1 MVWWTGMSEFR
12 ARKVLWNH
20 LISAFLSGF
29 GLPISGN
36 TLHLSLSCFDMT
48 MPLCTKPAPL
58 GSFFQFGVEELNW
71 TNLRPIQHVWNWNSD
86 VIAQLQCWTT
96 PMQLWLH
103 WNKLLQP
110 SSKIWWKAIRAEAF
124 CYMNVW
130 MPVVLDWSYSGVMLR
145 CPHNIDHVYFIYWN
159 WRLWDI

>member
-1 MVWWTGMSEFR
+1 MSEFR

-103 WNKLLQP
+103 WNKLLLFKFQNLVESHP
-110 SSKIWWKAIRAEAF
+110 SGSLLLYE
-124 CYMNVW
+124 CMNAC
-130 MPVVLDWSYSGVMLR
+130 G
-145 CPHNIDHVYFIYWN
+145 F
-159 WRLWDI
+159 RLIIFWCNAQMSTQH